1 MKRWKNWA
9 GNQHARPHSWL
20 KPRTTEEVAIAVKS
34 ARAQG
39 RKVKVIGSGHSFTSA
54 AVANDVLVDMSLIS
68 SCGVVDLA
76 TGTVEVGGGTT
87 LAELNLLLHSQGRA
101 LANLGDIAYQTISGA
116 ISTSTHGTGATHTG
130 MAAQVVGL
138 TLVDG
143 HGEVRRL
150 RVDDAQDALFSSAQ
164 VGVGALG
171 AITSVEL
178 TTVPRFALE
187 AVETPMRLKDVLA
200 NLDEHV
206 ASNDHFEF
214 FWIPHTGWALTKRNN
229 RTDAPLAPM
238 PKMREWYQKSLLENT
253 AFGAVC
259 QVGKI
264 APKFVPRL
272 AKALP
277 ASGTTRYVDESYR
290 VFSSARRVKFVEME
304 YAIPRETCTEVL
316 GRITKM
322 IDQRGFKIGF
332 PVEVRFTAADTI
344 PLSTSSER
352 DSAYIAVHMFKG
364 VDYTSYFNAV
374 AGIMAE
380 YAGRPHWGKMH
391 FLASD
396 ELEALYPKW
405 QTFQSAKRILDPEGT
420 FENEYSRKIFGA
432 L

>member
-1 MKRWKNWA
+1 MKRWRNWA
-9 GNQHARPHSWL
+9 GNQYARPESWL
-20 KPRTTEEVAIAVKS
+20 KPRTTDEVAVAVK
-34 ARAQG
+34 RAHADG
-39 RKVKVIGSGHSFTSA
+39 RKVKVIGSGHSFTAA
-54 AVANDVLVDMSLIS
+54 AVANDVLVDMSQIS
-68 SCGVVDLA
+68 SCGAVDVA

-87 LAELNLLLHSQGRA
+87 LAELNVLLHSQGRA
-101 LANLGDIAYQTISGA
+101 LANLGDIAYQTVAGA
-116 ISTSTHGTGATHTG
+116 ISTSTHGTGSTLTG

-138 TLVDG
+138 TVVDG
-143 HGEVRRL
+143 RGGVRRL
-150 RVDDAQDALFSSAQ
+150 EIGDAHSELFRSAQ
-164 VGVGALG
+164 VSVGALG
-171 AITSVEL
+171 AITSVQL
-178 TTVPRFALE
+178 KTVPRFALE

-229 RTDAPLAPM
+229 RTGAPLAPM
-238 PKMREWYQKSLLENT
+238 PKAREWYQKSFLENT

-264 APKFVPRL
+264 APQLVPRL

-277 ASGTTRYVDESYR
+277 ATGTTRYIDESYR

-304 YAIPRETCTEVL
+304 YAIPREACSEVL

-322 IDQRGFKIGF
+322 IDMRGFKIGF

-352 DSAYIAVHMFKG
+352 ESAYIAVHMFKG
-364 VDYTSYFNAV
+364 VEYTSYFTAV
-374 AGIMAE
+374 AEIMAD

-391 FLASD
+391 FLGVN
-396 ELEALYPKW
+396 ELEPLYPEW
-405 QTFQSAKRILDPEGT
+405 QLFQGARRILDPDGT
-420 FENEYSRKIFGA
+420 FENEYSRRIFGA